1 LWRCAG
7 IANFGDTFAMRL
19 KWKRRVVAAGLFA
32 ASTTAALS
40 GQRGAPP
47 PPPPPTGTGFLA
59 GQVIEVPSGRP
70 IAGALVS
77 IGAPGS
83 GRGGLGPVL
92 TDSQGRFF
100 FANLPAAAVASFASK
115 IGYTSLSGARRV
127 ELVAGGRITDLKIR
141 LVKLATMAGA
151 VRDDA
156 GDPVVGN
163 EMRVFRRTITDGQAA
178 WRPLGLTRT
187 DDRGEYRFGNLLPGT
202 FVVCACGTDSIPF
215 DRALLTSLA
224 AQPMQLLGV
233 AGRAL
238 SVGGDAA
245 VLDSTLRTFAPT
257 FFPSASTVG
266 DSTRVILAAGEDR
279 RGVDITTVPVHAVRV
294 SGTISGSVSPLA
306 ARSVR
311 LVRAGETDE
320 AAMIS
325 GLAPVLVQPD
335 GRFDFAGVPPG
346 QYVLRVQHN
355 IAAARG
361 GGSPSGSAIM
371 FLGAR
376 GSALTQPPP
385 GSSVDPL
392 LWAAD
397 PITVGQ
403 DHIQGLSIALR
414 PGTPVRGR
422 LQFVGASAQP
432 TAQLLTK
439 SLVILQRIAIDPAQ
453 VGFVPTALVA
463 ADGTFS
469 ILGAGPGRYILGAAM
484 PGWPTLKSVEAGGVD
499 ITDTGLDVGST
510 EINDIVLTFTD
521 ARQAVIDGQLIDP
534 SKAATEDL
542 TALLFP
548 ADRQLWSRP
557 VAARGRFRAAAID
570 SKGTFTL
577 SNLPAGEYFLT
588 VVPDEQVVD
597 WQDAPRL
604 EALVR
609 QAQRIVLAAGDKQ
622 SITVKR

>member
-1 LWRCAG
+1 MCRRR
-7 IANFGDTFAMRL
+7 NFGDTFAMRL
-19 KWKRRVVAAGLFA
+19 NWRRRVVAAGLFA
-32 ASTTAALS
+32 ASTAAALS
-40 GQRGAPP
+40 GQRGA

-70 IAGALVS
+70 ISGAVVS
-77 IGAPGS
+77 IGGVGS
-83 GRGGLGPVL
+83 GRGGSSPVL

-100 FANLPAAAVASFASK
+100 FSNLPAAAVFSLASK

-127 ELVAGGRITDLKIR
+127 ELVAGGRITDLRIR

-163 EMRVFRRTITDGQAA
+163 EMRAFRRTITDGQAA
-178 WRPLGLTRT
+178 WRPLGFTRT

-279 RGVDITTVPVHAVRV
+279 RGVDITTVPAQAVRV
-294 SGTISGSVSPLA
+294 SGTITGSVSPLA

-355 IAAARG
+355 VSPARG
-361 GGSPSGSAIM
+361 GGSPSGSALM

-376 GSALTQPPP
+376 GNALTQPPR
-385 GSSVDPL
+385 GSSADPL

-414 PGTPVRGR
+414 PAMPIRGR
-422 LQFVGASAQP
+422 AVFVGASPPP
-432 TAQLLTK
+432 TPQALTRMSV
-439 SLVILQRIAIDPAQ
+439 SLVRTPPDLMQTGFGSGAIVHGRCGVCHQRSPAWPLFSELALQ
-453 VGFVPTALVA
+453 
-463 ADGTFS
+463 
-469 ILGAGPGRYILGAAM
+469 
-484 PGWPTLKSVEAGGVD
+484 
-499 ITDTGLDVGST
+499 
-510 EINDIVLTFTD
+510 
-521 ARQAVIDGQLIDP
+521 
-534 SKAATEDL
+534 
-542 TALLFP
+542 
-548 ADRQLWSRP
+548 
-557 VAARGRFRAAAID
+557 
-570 SKGTFTL
+570 
-577 SNLPAGEYFLT
+577 
-588 VVPDEQVVD
+588 
-597 WQDAPRL
+597 PRL
-604 EALVR
+604 ANNDGR
-609 QAQRIVLAAGDKQ
+609 RW
-622 SITVKR
+622 RCRHH